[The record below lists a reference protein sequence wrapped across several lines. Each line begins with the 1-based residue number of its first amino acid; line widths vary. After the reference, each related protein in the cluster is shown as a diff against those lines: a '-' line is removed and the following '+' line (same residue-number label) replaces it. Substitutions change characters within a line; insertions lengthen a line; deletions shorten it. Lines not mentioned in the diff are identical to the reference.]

1 MSEEI
6 KETIKDKVTRKM
18 GLTKYFCEMYF
29 QIYDLV
35 ANDPRYSKLPNYLQN
50 SVITTIFIA
59 TKETIDKNRVPYKS
73 LDDLRKSTAKTI
85 LDNVESKLS

>member
-1 MSEEI
+1 
-6 KETIKDKVTRKM
+6 M

-59 TKETIDKNRVPYKS
+59 TKETIDKNRVPYKN

-85 LDNVESKLS
+85 LDNVESKFS